1 MSLRV
6 GQETDIKVDRRYVQH
21 VRSHSMGDAYDALV
35 ELITNADD
43 SYGRLFRAKSGSR
56 DGGDIL
62 IEYLEQRRGRPSLL
76 VVRDRAEGMDDRD
89 MEAKLGRIGAYSTS
103 SGTRGYMG
111 RGAKDCTALGDLV
124 VESIKEDRYYRCRI
138 THGLKFKLEARR
150 ETATDE
156 LRDQLGIPH
165 GNGTSVTLELLPEV
179 RMPRIDNLAAELPW
193 HYALRDV
200 MAADSLSRVLLRK
213 LGEKDSSRI
222 VHRRPEGE
230 LVAEETFKV
239 DGYPGAQASLRIWR
253 SPEPLEESKVRFERY
268 GLLIKGKRAVHEC
281 SLLADDFKK
290 DPAARRYF
298 GRLDCRFLDELLDDF
313 ETRLVRGET
322 PRENNPCLV
331 IDPNRRFGLE
341 RRHPFVKALLQI
353 PIERLRG
360 VLAREREREK
370 AERRQVTSSEMRN
383 RLARLAKLAGRFLQE
398 QLDELEELTI
408 GEDVDAGS
416 FAKTGMLIY
425 PTYFRVGVGRE
436 RTLTYYVKD
445 SLLANDSPQF
455 EAVSDSPDALKIMGS
470 PVTLRRHHSKAD
482 RCVGNFRVQGIMP
495 KDGVIV
501 SAHVHGLPTAEALA
515 HVIEEATED
524 RVFQDSLEFERSEYR
539 VRQGRHKT
547 VHLYAKYPDL
557 VAEETDVKLTSSD
570 PTKVGVR
577 GRARLVPVSGT
588 NYAEATVEVVGRTL
602 NAVAVITA
610 EVNGRTAKAR
620 IRVIDRPE
628 EKGVPFDIDIR
639 DEDFSNFRAVWA
651 VHESKPNLLLI
662 SARHDSLRR
671 YLGNREE
678 DFPGQNTPLC
688 RALIAEIVAESVCRK
703 ALALEAKERPFD
715 FRWAE
720 LGQPDLIVD
729 DVAAQLQKRLRA
741 FLGKAHQTMLTDED
755 LGNAQAEAPKRVP
768 RS

>member
-1 MSLRV
+1 
-6 GQETDIKVDRRYVQH
+6 
-21 VRSHSMGDAYDALV
+21 MGDVYDALV
-35 ELITNADD
+35 ELVTNADD
-43 SYGRLFRAKSGSR
+43 SYGRLFSEKRR
-56 DGGDIL
+56 PVDGGDIL
-62 IEYLEQRRGRPSLL
+62 IEYLEQRRGRPSLV

-89 MEAKLGRIGAYSTS
+89 MEAKLGRIGAYSTT

-124 VESIKEDRYYRCRI
+124 VESIKDDLYYRCRI

-150 ETATDE
+150 ETAKDE
-156 LRDQLGIPH
+156 LRSQLGIPH

-179 RMPRIDNLAAELPW
+179 RLPRIDNLAAELPW

-200 MAADSLSRVLLRK
+200 MAADSPSRVLLRK
-213 LGEKDSSRI
+213 VGEKDPSRL

-230 LVAEETFKV
+230 LVVEETFKV
-239 DGYPGAQASLRIWR
+239 DDFPEAQASLRIWR
-253 SPEPLEESKVRFERY
+253 SPEPLEDSKARFERY
-268 GLLIKGKRAVHEC
+268 GLLIKGKRAIHEC
-281 SLLADDFKK
+281 SLLADEFKK
-290 DPAARRYF
+290 DPTATRYF
-298 GRLDCRFLDELLDDF
+298 GRLECPFLDELLDGF
-313 ETRLVRGET
+313 ETRLARGET

-341 RRHPFVKALLQI
+341 RRHPFVKALLQV

-370 AERRQVTSSEMRN
+370 AERRQVASSEMRT

-398 QLDELEELTI
+398 QLDELEELTV
-408 GEDVDAGS
+408 GEDVDVGS
-416 FAKTGMLIY
+416 FAKTGVLIY
-425 PTYFRVGVGRE
+425 PTYLRVGVGRE
-436 RTLTYYVKD
+436 RTLTLYVKD
-445 SLLANDSPQF
+445 SLLADKSAKF
-455 EAVSDSPDALKIMGS
+455 EVVSDSPDALKVMGS
-470 PVTLRRHHSKAD
+470 PVTLRRHHSKED
-482 RCVGNFRVQGIMP
+482 RCVGNFRVQGIVP

-501 SAHVHGLPTAEALA
+501 SAHLHGLPPAEALA
-515 HVIEEATED
+515 QVIQEATED
-524 RVFQDSLEFERSEYR
+524 RVFRDPLEFERAEYR

-547 VHLYAKYPDL
+547 VYLFAKYPDL
-557 VAEETDVKLTSSD
+557 VAEETDAKLTSND

-577 GRARLVPVSGT
+577 GRAKLVPVSGT

-602 NAVAVITA
+602 NAAAVITA

-620 IRVIDRPE
+620 IRVIDKPE
-628 EKGVPFDIDIR
+628 EKGVPVEFDIR
-639 DEDFSNFRAVWA
+639 DEDFGNFRAVWA
-651 VHESKPNLLLI
+651 VHEGKPNLLLI

-671 YLGNREE
+671 YLGSPEK
-678 DFPGQNTPLC
+678 FPGQDTPLC

-741 FLGKAHQTMLTDED
+741 FLGKAHQIMLSDED
-755 LGNAQAEAPKRVP
+755 LETVQEEAPKKGAG
-768 RS
+768 S